1 MSGATVGDTA
11 TARMTVSTADIE
23 AYAELV
29 GDDNPI
35 HVDEGY
41 AEETMFDG
49 RIAHGMLSAGVVS
62 AALADLPGDVIYV
75 SQDLQFQAPVHP
87 GETVEATVEVVEVV
101 GNDRLRVRTDVATE
115 RGTVLSGDAIVLSV
129 PHETSD
135 AAQGETEAGAD

>member
-1 MSGATVGDTA
+1 MPVATVGDTA
-11 TARMTVSTADIE
+11 TARMTVSTDDIE
-23 AYAELV
+23 AYADLV

-75 SQDLQFQAPVHP
+75 SQDLSFQAPVHP
-87 GETVEATVEVVEVV
+87 GQTVEATVEVVEAL
-101 GNDRLRVRTDVATE
+101 GDDRLRVRTDVVAD
-115 RGTVLSGDAIVLSV
+115 GVTVLSGEALVLSV
-129 PHETSD
+129 PHETPDESCGG
-135 AAQGETEAGAD
+135 AEAGAD